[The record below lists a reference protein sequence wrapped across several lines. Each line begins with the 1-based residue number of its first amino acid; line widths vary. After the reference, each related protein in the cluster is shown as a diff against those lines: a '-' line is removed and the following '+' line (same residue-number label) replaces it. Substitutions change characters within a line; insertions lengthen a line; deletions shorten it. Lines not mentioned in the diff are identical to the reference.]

1 MLSEQTVC
9 SEQSCENSGNNGHE
23 LDKDVDGRTGGIL
36 ERIADGVAD
45 NGCLVGIGALA
56 AVVAFLNVLLCVI
69 PCAACVGHE
78 HCHHNAG
85 NEGACEQT
93 CKSGGA
99 KDETDRQRSNNCHD
113 AGYEHFLKSSGGGDS
128 NASLVVGL
136 CLAFHDA
143 RDLTELTA
151 NFLDHA
157 VCSLGNGVHS
167 HSGEHEREHAAD
179 EQTDNNGGA
188 GECNLSSVQAGCLS
202 EGYKQC
208 KCGQSSRADSEA
220 LAHCSGGV
228 ADSVELIGDLTH
240 GVVKAAHFGDT
251 AGVVGD
257 RTVSVNCNGDAG
269 GGKHTDCCECDAVKA
284 CEPVSKED
292 AYADKQDG
300 YPSGHHADCGTGNDG
315 GSRTGLGLLSDLLNE
330 LVVAGG
336 VDLGDNADNETDNEA
351 GDDCDSAAH
360 AAEHRLAEDEG
371 SNNDEKCG
379 NIRAHLKSLVGV
391 RAFLT
396 ADEEGCDNGSKNTAG
411 CDNEGEDNT
420 VGGVGNSDSTEG
432 HCGDDSTDIALKQV
446 STHTGDIA
454 DIVADIVS
462 DNSGVTRVILGDACL
477 DLTDEVSTD
486 IGCLGVDT
494 AADTGKQSDRACA
507 EGEAEQN
514 VGVLKDEEQNGLLR

>member
-1 MLSEQTVC
+1 M
-9 SEQSCENSGNNGHE
+9 
-23 LDKDVDGRTGGIL
+23 
-36 ERIADGVAD
+36 
-45 NGCLVGIGALA
+45 
-56 AVVAFLNVLLCVI
+56 
-69 PCAACVGHE
+69 
-78 HCHHNAG
+78 
-85 NEGACEQT
+85 
-93 CKSGGA
+93 
-99 KDETDRQRSNNCHD
+99 
-113 AGYEHFLKSSGGGDS
+113 
-128 NASLVVGL
+128 
-136 CLAFHDA
+136 
-143 RDLTELTA
+143 
-151 NFLDHA
+151 
-157 VCSLGNGVHS
+157 
-167 HSGEHEREHAAD
+167 
-179 EQTDNNGGA
+179 
-188 GECNLSSVQAGCLS
+188 
-202 EGYKQC
+202 
-208 KCGQSSRADSEA
+208 
-220 LAHCSGGV
+220 
-228 ADSVELIGDLTH
+228 
-240 GVVKAAHFGDT
+240 VKAAHLGDT

-257 RTVSVNCNGDAG
+257 RTVSVNCDGDAG

-284 CEPVSKED
+284 CELVSKED
-292 AYADKQDG
+292 AYADKQDR

-315 GSRTGLGLLSDLLNE
+315 GSRTGLGLLSNLLNE

-396 ADEEGCDNGSKNTAG
+396 AHKEGGDNGSKNAAG

-494 AADTGKQSDRACA
+494 AADTGKQSDRGSTEREAEEDIQIVENQVQNACA
-507 EGEAEQN
+507 EKAEADNAHTHDRAAGEGNRQSLVHAAFTGSVCGADICLGGDIHADVAGENGECCAAQEANSGDPAVKAEAYCDEQN
-514 VGVLKDEEQNGLLR
+514 SNKDSKDPILGKEESASAITDCGGYFLHAVGACILLGNKRNLVESKKQSDDCQRGGQPDKRIHFLLTPIKFLTKSYWAVYVFYTNHLKKSIQI